1 MKCKSTKQTEPKLNQ
16 TTTMGTVFYHTWVHF
31 LFQPWE
37 LNHDST
43 SSDQWD
49 CGNDFAKWNESSPN
63 RQTPAFPPVAR
74 QPEETSKG
82 WDQSDGGKSHSEHPG
97 VGRGQ
102 RVRLY
107 VLGPEINL
115 GGGSL
120 QFWQND
126 HRVASTL
133 VEAPWQAAYITKTF

>member
-1 MKCKSTKQTEPKLNQ
+1 
-16 TTTMGTVFYHTWVHF
+16 
-31 LFQPWE
+31 
-37 LNHDST
+37 
-43 SSDQWD
+43 
-49 CGNDFAKWNESSPN
+49 
-63 RQTPAFPPVAR
+63 
-74 QPEETSKG
+74 
-82 WDQSDGGKSHSEHPG
+82 